1 VTAAAAPVAQP
12 LVELRGVSFSYAG
25 AAERSL
31 RDIDFCLD
39 AGELVVI
46 MGASGAGKSTLA
58 RCLNRAVPS
67 YHSGVLSGE
76 VWIDGV
82 ERSAADVAAL
92 AGVVALVTQDFEA
105 QLFSTNVALEV
116 AFGLEQL
123 GVPRDEMRSRVAHAL
138 EMVGL
143 GGFDRR
149 DPSTLSGGEKQRLSI
164 AAVLAMR
171 PRLIVFDEPTTDLD
185 PQGKREIFGVLRG
198 LRDQGIG
205 IVLIEHEPEAC
216 RAADRLVLLHAGRI
230 VADAPPGEVLRRVDQ
245 LAAAGVP
252 ASDLDRLAEALGY
265 AGRFADA
272 AHAAAE
278 YARRRGVRAPAVEPP
293 RSRDDV
299 IVAATGIEFAYPGG
313 PAVLRGVSAEIRAGE
328 LVALV
333 GPNGSGKTTLS
344 KHLNGLLAPTAGAVE
359 VRGRDL
365 VRLGLED
372 VAVDVA
378 YVFQNPDHQIF
389 AGSVREE
396 VRFAV
401 ENLRLPEEEIVA
413 RSERAIAAVG
423 LAGFEDADPFALGK
437 GHRQRLAVASLL
449 VLEPRLLILDEP
461 TTGLDVREQ
470 REMMTLLGRLR
481 DGGSAVLIITH
492 APWVVAE
499 WADRCLAM
507 EAGAIIF
514 DGPVR
519 EFLADDGILERA
531 EFELPEATRVGR
543 ELGIVVRSMDE
554 LLALEIYHPGSG
566 I

>member
-1 VTAAAAPVAQP
+1 
-12 LVELRGVSFSYAG
+12 VSFSYAG
-25 AAERSL
+25 AGEPSL
-31 RDIDFCLD
+31 RDIDFRLA

-67 YHSGVLSGE
+67 YHAGALTGE

-82 ERSAADVAAL
+82 ERGDADVAAL
-92 AGVVALVTQDFEA
+92 AGVVALVTQDFES
-105 QLFSTNVALEV
+105 QLLSTNVALEV

-123 GVPRDEMRSRVAHAL
+123 GVPRDEMRARVALAL

-198 LRDQGIG
+198 LRDEGIG

-216 RAADRLVLLHAGRI
+216 RAADRLVLLRAGRI
-230 VADAPPGEVLRRVDQ
+230 VADAAPGEVLRRVDQ
-245 LAAAGVP
+245 LTAAGVA

-278 YARRRGVRAPAVEPP
+278 YVRRRGVAAPAVEPSRP
-293 RSRDDV
+293 RGEV
-299 IVAATGIEFAYPGG
+299 IVAAAGVEFAYSGG
-313 PAVLRGVSAEIRAGE
+313 PAVLRGASVEIRAGE
-328 LVALV
+328 MVALI

-344 KHLNGLLAPTAGAVE
+344 KHLNGLLSPTAGVVA

-365 VRLGLED
+365 RQLGLED

-401 ENLRLPEEEIVA
+401 ENLRLPEADIAA
-413 RSERAIAAVG
+413 RSARAIAAVG
-423 LAGFEDADPFALGK
+423 LEGFEDADPFALGK

-449 VLEPRLLILDEP
+449 VLQPRLLILDEP

-470 REMMTLLGRLR
+470 REMMALLGRLR
-481 DGGSAVLIITH
+481 DAGSAVLVITH
-492 APWVVAE
+492 ASWVVAE
-499 WADRCLAM
+499 WADRCVVI
-507 EAGAIIF
+507 EAGRIIF

-519 EFLADDGILERA
+519 EFLASREIMERA
-531 EFELPEATRVGR
+531 EFEEPEATRVGR
-543 ELGIVVRSMDE
+543 EMGIVVRSMDE
-554 LLALEIYHPGSG
+554 LIGVRGRGSG
-566 I
+566 VRG